1 MPLLQAVQFRKEVHL
16 SLGKTL
22 GFKVGEKLVYPNH
35 GVTIVEQIGESA
47 IIGPGDTY
55 YHLRLLA
62 TNSRLMVPIRNTDR
76 VGLRPLYKQT
86 QIKGL
91 IGLLEERS
99 QKAHTDWKGRYRE
112 NMEKMKTGR
121 LEDVAEVL
129 KNLNEVQKKKSLSFR
144 EKKMYDRAKYLLVSE
159 VAIVKGI
166 PEAEAEKLIA
176 KSLEK
181 SLVAPGH

>member
-1 MPLLQAVQFRKEVHL
+1 MSTMKV
-16 SLGKTL
+16 

-35 GVTIVEQIGESA
+35 GVTVVEQIGESA
-47 IIGPGDTY
+47 IMGAGDTY

-62 TNSRLMVPIRNTDR
+62 NNSRLVVPIRNTDR

-91 IGLLEERS
+91 ISLLEERVS
-99 QKAHTDWKGRYRE
+99 KSHTDWKGRYRE
-112 NMEKMKTGR
+112 NLEKMKTGR

-129 KNLNEVQKKKSLSFR
+129 KNLNEVSKKKSLSFR

-159 VAIVKGI
+159 VAIVKNI
-166 PEAEAEKLIA
+166 TEADAEKLI
-176 KSLEK
+176 EK
-181 SLVAPGH
+181 SLDKSLGLGH

>member
-1 MPLLQAVQFRKEVHL
+1 MS
-16 SLGKTL
+16 SLKAI

-35 GVTIVEQIGESA
+35 GVTVVEQIGESA
-47 IIGPGDTY
+47 IMGAGDTY

-62 TNSRLMVPIRNTDR
+62 NNSRLVVPIRNTDR

-91 IGLLEERS
+91 LSLLEERVS
-99 QKAHTDWKGRYRE
+99 KSHTDWKGRYRE
-112 NMEKMKTGR
+112 NLEKMKTGR

-129 KNLNEVQKKKSLSFR
+129 KNLNEVSKKKSLSFR

-159 VAIVKGI
+159 VAIVKNI
-166 PEAEAEKLIA
+166 PEAEAERLI
-176 KSLEK
+176 EK
-181 SLVAPGH
+181 SLDKSLGIGH